1 MDRCFRNISPP
12 KDSRSC
18 NYTENPREVTLAL
31 FPIYTT
37 APGTR
42 SIFYRNHFTSLHG
55 SASTP
60 SVLTALRC
68 EREELGESSEAESP
82 ASA

>member
-31 FPIYTT
+31 FLSTQLLQVLGAFFTEI
-37 APGTR
+37 
-42 SIFYRNHFTSLHG
+42 TSL
-55 SASTP
+55 P
-60 SVLTALRC
+60 FTAVPQRL
-68 EREELGESSEAESP
+68 LS
-82 ASA
+82 